1 MKMLS
6 NGKENFVTL
15 GVELKRITVDIGTI
29 VYIVLVL
36 LYFVF
41 TAFKKKNAPEQP
53 EERYEGEEAGERRP
67 ASFEDMLREI
77 RMEQNE
83 RVKDIE
89 ESGQAE
95 VPNYDS
101 RDGRDESAETQRD
114 NWNKKQTAARKAE
127 PIVVPQNK
135 YYDGGEGSLKN
146 HERRPLVK
154 LDDQVDIDLDEK
166 ILGEVEDVGE
176 EFVTNN
182 RYGSML
188 KNPGSV
194 KDAVILAEIL
204 NRKY

>member
-1 MKMLS
+1 MLS

-15 GVELKRITVDIGTI
+15 VVESKSITVDIGTI

-77 RMEQNE
+77 RKEQNE

-89 ESGQAE
+89 ESGQPE
-95 VPNYDS
+95 VANYDS
-101 RDGRDESAETQRD
+101 RAGRDDSAETQRD
-114 NWNKKQTAARKAE
+114 QWNQKKAAAKPIE
-127 PIVVPQNK
+127 PTVAPINK
-135 YYDGGEGSLKN
+135 YYDGAEGSIKEY
-146 HERRPLVK
+146 ERRPLVK
-154 LDDQVDIDLDEK
+154 LDDQVDIDSDVK

-176 EFVTNN
+176 EFVTKNK
-182 RYGSML
+182 YGTML
-188 KNPGSV
+188 KSPGSV

-204 NRKY
+204 NRRY

>member
-1 MKMLS
+1 
-6 NGKENFVTL
+6 
-15 GVELKRITVDIGTI
+15 VDIGTI

-53 EERYEGEEAGERRP
+53 DERYEGEEAGEKRP

-89 ESGQAE
+89 ESGQKDI
-95 VPNYDS
+95 PNYDS
-101 RDGRDESAETQRD
+101 RSGRDESAETQRD
-114 NWNKKQTAARKAE
+114 NWNQRQAPAPQPE
-127 PIVVPQNK
+127 PEEAPRNK
-135 YYDGGEGSLKN
+135 YYDGAEGSLKN
-146 HERRPLVK
+146 YERRPLVK
-154 LDDQVDIDLDEK
+154 LDDQVDLESDEK

-182 RYGSML
+182 KYGSML
-188 KNPGSV
+188 KNPNSV
-194 KDAVILAEIL
+194 KDAVVLAEIL